1 MLFKK
6 IKTYFPLPKLFRML
20 IFLSIGLQLIVIS
33 QMYFFRP
40 DIFSDP
46 VLVMIRLFRGTVLS
60 FLAGLILAYPY
71 LSLIRHLNVRLP
83 WKSKAVKRFCIQFPL
98 AIGLG
103 ILITPVI
110 LVPAGLIFAM
120 EYDFQVLINNSYYLM
135 VLSLFL
141 MVILEAIIY
150 LEEGSVAKNKADN
163 FEKNLIVEAAN
174 KAILEAKAHVEEE
187 KNQSSSA

>member
-1 MLFKK
+1 MPFMK
-6 IKTYFPLPKLFRML
+6 IHSFFPFTKLFRML

-46 VLVMIRLFRGTVLS
+46 VLVVIRLFRGTVLT
-60 FLAGLILAYPY
+60 FLAGIILAYPY
-71 LSLIRHLNVRLP
+71 LYLIRFLNVSLP

-98 AIGLG
+98 AIGVG

-110 LVPAGLIFAM
+110 LIPAGLIFDM
-120 EYDFQVLINNSYYLM
+120 EYDFQILINNSYYLM

-141 MVILEAIIY
+141 MVILEATIY
-150 LEEGSVAKNKADN
+150 LEEGSIAKIKADN
-163 FEKNLIVEAAN
+163 FEKDLIVEAAN
-174 KAILEAKAHVEEE
+174 KAILEAKV
-187 KNQSSSA
+187 SG